1 MQRGRDMGL
10 RSYVEW
16 RVFSNLSQV
25 TSFDE
30 LVDHSAED
38 RQRLTEAY
46 E

>member
-16 RVFSNLSQV
+16 REFCNLSPV
-25 TSFDE
+25 TDFSD

-38 RQRLTEAY
+38 RQKLAEAY